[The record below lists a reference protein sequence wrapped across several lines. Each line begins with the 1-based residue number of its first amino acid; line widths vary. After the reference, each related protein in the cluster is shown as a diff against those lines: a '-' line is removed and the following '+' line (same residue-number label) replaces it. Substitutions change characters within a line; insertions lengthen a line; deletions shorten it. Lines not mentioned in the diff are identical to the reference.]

1 MSYSVPRLVRDQENK
16 FSIVFYV
23 DGKRYRISNG
33 KKFGVALN
41 PNKEPLSNRERFAE
55 ELRLHV
61 SRSLKGGWGQSL
73 KPTSTLMASI
83 EGGKSMPE
91 AKETY
96 RKSFLSTMLRLE
108 AFLKQTKRSNR
119 GICGI

>member
-16 FSIVFYV
+16 YSIVFYV

-41 PNKEPLSNRERFAE
+41 PNKEPLSNRERLAE

-61 SRSLKGGWGQSL
+61 SRSLKEGWGQSL

-83 EGGKSMPE
+83 EGCKTCQMPRRPIE
-91 AKETY
+91 SHFEHDVQ
-96 RKSFLSTMLRLE
+96 LE
-108 AFLKQTKRSNR
+108 AFLSKPSGRT
-119 GICGI
+119 